1 MEFIEKA
8 LKVKLTFTEEVLGL
22 SPASKEVYRDYIASK
37 APDAPTVADEIEAVG
52 VDETADGKMT
62 VFPRKGMAR
71 LRQTCGDG
79 AVAKLR
85 QGTLYLG
92 RNKVNR
98 NGIAQT
104 GKGRKWNEAE
114 VRRRDMN
121 GSGIE

>member
-1 MEFIEKA
+1 MEFIEA
-8 LKVKLTFTEEVLGL
+8 GIYGAFARRKVRTGST
-22 SPASKEVYRDYIASK
+22 R
-37 APDAPTVADEIEAVG
+37 
-52 VDETADGKMT
+52 
-62 VFPRKGMAR
+62 MAR
-71 LRQTCGDG
+71 LWQTCGNG

-85 QGTLYLG
+85 QGTLQLG

-114 VRRRDMN
+114 VRRRDEN